1 MRKVAEYEAH
11 AAECRKLAVK
21 MSDPVHKKQ
30 LEEMAEA
37 WAMLAAERRKQLL
50 KRANGQGDPLNP
62 ASNSADEG
70 AA

>member
-1 MRKVAEYEAH
+1 M
-11 AAECRKLAVK
+11 
-21 MSDPVHKKQ
+21 HKKQ

-37 WAMLAAERRKQLL
+37 WAMLAGERRKQLL
-50 KRANGQGDPLNP
+50 KKANGHGDPLNP